1 MASYQKTMSPF
12 NTVGISFIAAVTLLG
27 LVVGLA

>member
-1 MASYQKTMSPF
+1 MSPF